1 MTWLASEAC
10 VPSQLSNGG
19 GTLAIGPLQG
29 WALSELQNPW
39 IEGFQEA
46 QASPEPLL
54 SGSQATGREG
64 QGWGPIAFLILP
76 LPGWPG
82 VQGRPQPPPAVC
94 WPSLWGLSGHRR
106 NQIRQMFVDTEQV
119 IHFAWAQAAVL
130 GCEGVCR
137 TEVRN
142 TQVHRAQHVSK
153 FRKCLGCET
162 RRKLSTFSRGQPPTS
177 PWQVGSQVSHSK
189 EARHLTGQY
198 SLAKS

>member
-82 VQGRPQPPPAVC
+82 GPGPASA
-94 WPSLWGLSGHRR
+94 PSRSLLAIPLGAVRAPEKP
-106 NQIRQMFVDTEQV
+106 D
-119 IHFAWAQAAVL
+119 QAD
-130 GCEGVCR
+130 VCR
-137 TEVRN
+137 
-142 TQVHRAQHVSK
+142 HRASDPL
-153 FRKCLGCET
+153 CLGSGC
-162 RRKLSTFSRGQPPTS
+162 SAGM
-177 PWQVGSQVSHSK
+177 
-189 EARHLTGQY
+189 
-198 SLAKS
+198 